1 MTDSH
6 AQVVICGAGIA
17 GIATAYFLAVK
28 SNVQNVV
35 LLERDTPLA
44 MTSDK
49 STECYRNWW
58 GGIDNAMVGLMNRS
72 IDWLEVIANET
83 NNQIHLNRRGYVY
96 ATSDSNQ
103 IPKMREAAEIAE
115 RNGAGILRIH
125 DSSSSNYTPSS
136 PHGFTDG
143 LDGTDLILEPEMIR
157 KHFPELDENVIAV
170 LHARR
175 CGWFSAQQ
183 LGMYLLEKAKEH
195 GVRYIRGEVTGV
207 NVLEGAVEG
216 VQVTRDGEAFRIS
229 TPTFVNAAGPLQNQV
244 AKLLGLNLPII
255 NERHA
260 KLYFN
265 DHLGIIPR
273 NAPMLINLDVVHL
286 PWSSEEREVLE
297 SDESTRWLLGS
308 FGSGA
313 HCRPEGGDSSSNVL
327 ILCNYHT
334 EPTEPS
340 FPIIH
345 DPEAPEIA
353 LRAMSVLVPGLK
365 RYFDHTPKPVMD
377 GGYYTKTREN
387 RPLIGEL
394 SVEGAYIIGAMG
406 GFGLM
411 AACGAGELLT
421 AHITK
426 APLPDYARAFLPS
439 RYEDPE
445 YLRLLETWGDVG
457 QL

>member
-28 SNVQNVV
+28 ANVQNVV

-96 ATSDSNQ
+96 ATSNPNQ
-103 IPKMREAAEIAE
+103 IPKMLEAAEIAE
-115 RNGAGILRIH
+115 KNGAGRLRVH
-125 DSSSSNYTPSS
+125 DSSASDYTPSS
-136 PHGFTDG
+136 AHGFADG
-143 LDGTDLILEPEMIR
+143 LDGTDLILEPELIR
-157 KHFPELDENVIAV
+157 AHFPELEERVIAV

-175 CGWFSAQQ
+175 CGWLSAQQ
-183 LGMYLLEKAKEH
+183 LGMYLLEQAKAH
-195 GVRYIRGEVTGV
+195 GVKYIRGEVTGV
-207 NVLEGAVEG
+207 NVLEGAVQG
-216 VQVTRDGEAFRIS
+216 VQVTRDGETFTITTS
-229 TPTFVNAAGPLQNQV
+229 KFVNAAGPLQNQI
-244 AKLLGLNLPII
+244 AKMLGLELPII
-255 NERHA
+255 NERHM

-265 DHLGIIPR
+265 DHLGVIPR
-273 NAPMLINLDVVHL
+273 NAPMLINLDEVHL
-286 PWSSEEREVLE
+286 PWSEDEREVLE
-297 SDESTRWLLGS
+297 SDESTRWLLDS

-334 EPTEPS
+334 QATEPI
-340 FPIIH
+340 FPIVH

-377 GGYYTKTREN
+377 GGYYTKTPEN

-394 SVEGAYIIGAMG
+394 PINGAYIIGAMG

-426 APLPDYARAFLPS
+426 SALPDYARAFLPS
-439 RYEDPE
+439 RYDDPE

>member
-6 AQVVICGAGIA
+6 AKVVICGAGIA

-28 SNVQNVV
+28 SGVQNVV

-58 GGIDNAMVGLMNRS
+58 GGIDNAMVCLMNRS

-83 NNQIHLNRRGYVY
+83 GNLIHLNRRGYVY
-96 ATSDSNQ
+96 ATCDPNQ
-103 IPKMREAAEIAE
+103 ITKMRQAAEIAE
-115 RNGAGILRIH
+115 KNGAGKLRVH
-125 DSSSSNYTPSS
+125 DSSASNYTPSS
-136 PHGFTDG
+136 AHGFTDG
-143 LDGTDLILEPEMIR
+143 LDGTDLILEPELIR
-157 KHFPELDENVIAV
+157 KHFPELEENVIAV

-183 LGMYLLEKAKEH
+183 LGMYLLEQAKAH

-207 NVLEGAVEG
+207 SLLEGAVQG
-216 VQVTRDGEAFRIS
+216 VQVIRDAKTFTIS
-229 TPTFVNAAGPLQNQV
+229 TSKFVNAAGPLQNQV
-244 AKLLGLNLPII
+244 ANMLGLELPVI
-255 NERHA
+255 NERHL

-265 DHLGIIPR
+265 DHLGVIPR
-273 NAPMLINLDVVHL
+273 NAPMLINLDEVHL
-286 PWSSEEREVLE
+286 PWGKEEREVLE
-297 SDESTRWLLGS
+297 SDQSTRWLLGS

-327 ILCNYHT
+327 MLCNYHT
-334 EPTEPS
+334 QATEPT
-340 FPIIH
+340 FPIVH
-345 DPEAPEIA
+345 DPEAPEIV

-387 RPLIGEL
+387 RPLIGAL
-394 SVEGAYIIGAMG
+394 PVKGAFIIGAMG

-411 AACGAGELLT
+411 AACGAAELLT
-421 AHITK
+421 AQITN
-426 APLPDYARAFLPS
+426 AALPDYARAFLPS

-445 YLRLLETWGDVG
+445 YLRVLETWGDVG

>member
-6 AQVVICGAGIA
+6 AEVVICGAGIA

-28 SNVQNVV
+28 AKVQNVV

-96 ATSDSNQ
+96 ATSDPTQ
-103 IPKMREAAEIAE
+103 IPKMREAAEVAE
-115 RNGAGILRIH
+115 RNGAGKLRVH
-125 DSSSSNYTPSS
+125 NSSASDYTPASA
-136 PHGFTDG
+136 HGFSDG
-143 LDGTDLILEPEMIR
+143 LDGTDLILEPALIR
-157 KHFPELDENVIAV
+157 KHFPELEETVIAV

-175 CGWFSAQQ
+175 CGWLSAQQ
-183 LGMYLLEKAKEH
+183 LGMYLLEQAKAY

-207 NVLEGAVEG
+207 NVLEGAVQS
-216 VQVTRDGEAFRIS
+216 VKVTRDTETFTITTS
-229 TPTFVNAAGPLQNQV
+229 KFVNAAGPLQNQI
-244 AKLLGLNLPII
+244 ANMLGLELPII
-255 NERHA
+255 NERHM

-265 DHLGIIPR
+265 DHLGVIPR
-273 NAPMLINLDVVHL
+273 NAPMLINLDEVHL
-286 PWSSEEREVLE
+286 PWSLEEHEVLE
-297 SDESTRWLLGS
+297 SDDSTRWLLGS

-334 EPTEPS
+334 EATEPT
-340 FPIIH
+340 FPIVH

-394 SVEGAYIIGAMG
+394 PVAGAYIIGAMG

-426 APLPDYARAFLPS
+426 EALPDYARAFLPS
-439 RYEDPE
+439 RYDDPE

>member
-6 AQVVICGAGIA
+6 AEVVICGAGIA

-28 SNVQNVV
+28 SKVQNVV

-83 NNQIHLNRRGYVY
+83 GNQIHLNRRGYVY
-96 ATSDSNQ
+96 ATSDPNQ
-103 IPKMREAAEIAE
+103 IAKMREAAEVAE
-115 RNGAGILRIH
+115 KNGAGKLRIH
-125 DSSSSNYTPSS
+125 NSSVSNYTPSS
-136 PHGFTDG
+136 AYGFANR
-143 LDGTDLILEPEMIR
+143 LDGTDLILEPEII
-157 KHFPELDENVIAV
+157 KTHFPELEENVIAV

-175 CGWFSAQQ
+175 CGWLSAQQ
-183 LGMYLLEKAKEH
+183 LGMYLLEQAKAH

-207 NVLEGAVEG
+207 NVLEGAVHG
-216 VQVTRDGEAFRIS
+216 VQVTRDDQTFTITTS
-229 TPTFVNAAGPLQNQV
+229 KFVNAAGPLQNQI
-244 AKLLGLNLPII
+244 ANMLGLELPII
-255 NERHA
+255 NERHM

-273 NAPMLINLDVVHL
+273 NAPMLINLDEVHL
-286 PWSSEEREVLE
+286 PWAEDEREVLE
-297 SDESTRWLLGS
+297 SDENTRWLLDS

-334 EPTEPS
+334 EATEPV
-340 FPIIH
+340 FPITH

-394 SVEGAYIIGAMG
+394 PVKGTYIIGAMG

-426 APLPDYARAFLPS
+426 SALPDYARAFLPS
-439 RYEDPE
+439 RYDDPE

>member
-6 AQVVICGAGIA
+6 AEVVICGAGIA

-28 SNVQNVV
+28 AKVQNVV

-58 GGIDNAMVGLMNRS
+58 GGSDNAMVGLMNRS

-83 NNQIHLNRRGYVY
+83 GNQIHLNRRGYVY
-96 ATSDSNQ
+96 ATSDPAQ

-115 RNGAGILRIH
+115 KNGAGKLRVH
-125 DSSSSNYTPSS
+125 DSSASNYTPASA
-136 PHGFTDG
+136 HGFEG
-143 LDGTDLILEPEMIR
+143 GFDGTDLILEVELIR
-157 KHFPELDENVIAV
+157 AHFPELAENVIAM

-183 LGMYLLEKAKEH
+183 LGMYLLEQAKVH
-195 GVRYIRGEVTGV
+195 GVKYIRGEVTGM
-207 NVLEGAVEG
+207 NIREGAVQG
-216 VQVTRDGEAFRIS
+216 VQVTRDFETFTIQ
-229 TPTFVNAAGPLQNQV
+229 TECFVNAAGPLQNQV
-244 AKLLGLNLPII
+244 AKLMGLELPII
-255 NERHA
+255 NERHM

-265 DHLGIIPR
+265 DHLGVIPR
-273 NAPMLINLDVVHL
+273 NAPMLINLDEVHL
-286 PWSSEEREVLE
+286 PWADDEREVLE

-334 EPTEPS
+334 QATEPT
-340 FPIIH
+340 FPIVH

-377 GGYYTKTREN
+377 GGYYTKTLEN

-394 SVEGAYIIGAMG
+394 PVKGAYIIGAMG

-421 AHITK
+421 AHITD
-426 APLPDYARAFLPS
+426 APLPEYARAFLPS

>member
-6 AQVVICGAGIA
+6 AEVVICGAGIA

-28 SNVQNVV
+28 SKVQNVV
-35 LLERDTPLA
+35 LLERDTPLS

-83 NNQIHLNRRGYVY
+83 GNQIHLNRRGYLY
-96 ATSDSNQ
+96 ATSDPNQ

-115 RNGAGILRIH
+115 RNGAGKLRIH
-125 DSSSSNYTPSS
+125 DSSSSDYTPSS
-136 PHGFTDG
+136 AHGFEGG
-143 LDGTDLILEPEMIR
+143 LDGTDLILEPAIIQ
-157 KHFPELDENVIAV
+157 KHFPELEENVIAV

-175 CGWFSAQQ
+175 CGWLSAQQ
-183 LGMYLLEKAKEH
+183 LGMYLLEQAKAH

-207 NVLEGAVEG
+207 NVLEGAVQG
-216 VQVTRDGEAFRIS
+216 VQVTRDFETFTIATS
-229 TPTFVNAAGPLQNQV
+229 KFVNAAGPLQNQV
-244 AKLLGLNLPII
+244 ANMLGLELPII
-255 NERHA
+255 NERHM

-273 NAPMLINLDVVHL
+273 NAPMLINLDVVNL
-286 PWSSEEREVLE
+286 PWADEEREVLE

-313 HCRPEGGDSSSNVL
+313 HCRPEGGDSSKNVL

-334 EPTEPS
+334 QATEPT
-340 FPIIH
+340 FPIVH

-377 GGYYTKTREN
+377 GGYYTKTLEN

-394 SVEGAYIIGAMG
+394 PVKGAYIIGAMG

-439 RYEDPE
+439 RYDDPE

>member
-6 AQVVICGAGIA
+6 AEVVICGAGIA

-35 LLERDTPLA
+35 LLERDTPLT

-96 ATSDSNQ
+96 ASSDPKQ
-103 IPKMREAAEIAE
+103 IPKMLEAAEIAE
-115 RNGAGILRIH
+115 KNGAGKLRVH

-136 PHGFTDG
+136 ANGFSDG
-143 LDGTDLILEPEMIR
+143 LDGTDLILEPEIIR
-157 KHFPELDENVIAV
+157 THFPELEETVIAV

-175 CGWFSAQQ
+175 CGWLSAQQ
-183 LGMYLLEKAKEH
+183 LGMYLLEQAKAH

-207 NVLEGAVEG
+207 NVLEGAVQG
-216 VQVTRDGEAFRIS
+216 VQVARDAQTFTIS
-229 TPTFVNAAGPLQNQV
+229 TSKFVNAAGPLQNQV
-244 AKLLGLNLPII
+244 AKLLGLELPII
-255 NERHA
+255 NERHM

-265 DHLGIIPR
+265 DHLGVIPR
-273 NAPMLINLDVVHL
+273 NAPMLINLDEAYL
-286 PWSSEEREVLE
+286 PWSLEEREVLE
-297 SDESTRWLLGS
+297 SEESTRWLLGS

-313 HCRPEGGDSSSNVL
+313 HCRPEGGDSSTNVL
-327 ILCNYHT
+327 MLCNYHT
-334 EPTEPS
+334 QATEPT
-340 FPIIH
+340 FPIVH
-345 DPEAPEIA
+345 DSEAPEIV

-394 SVEGAYIIGAMG
+394 PVKGAYIIGAMG

-421 AHITK
+421 AHITN
-426 APLPDYARAFLPS
+426 ATLPDYARAFLPS
-439 RYEDPE
+439 RYKDPE

>member
-6 AQVVICGAGIA
+6 AEVVICGAGIA

-28 SNVQNVV
+28 SKVQNVV
-35 LLERDTPLA
+35 LLERDTPLS

-83 NNQIHLNRRGYVY
+83 GNQIHLNRRGYVY
-96 ATSDSNQ
+96 ATSDPAQ

-115 RNGAGILRIH
+115 KNGAGKLRVH
-125 DSSSSNYTPSS
+125 DSSASNYTPASA
-136 PHGFTDG
+136 HGFADG
-143 LDGTDLILEPEMIR
+143 LDGTDLILIPEII
-157 KHFPELDENVIAV
+157 KQHFPELEENVIAV

-175 CGWFSAQQ
+175 CGWLSAQQ
-183 LGMYLLEKAKEH
+183 LGMYLLEQAKAH

-207 NVLEGAVEG
+207 NIREGAVQG
-216 VQVTRDGEAFRIS
+216 VQVTRDFETFTIATS
-229 TPTFVNAAGPLQNQV
+229 KFVNAAGPLQNQV
-244 AKLLGLNLPII
+244 AKLLGLDLPII
-255 NERHA
+255 NERHM

-265 DHLGIIPR
+265 DHLGVIPR
-273 NAPMLINLDVVHL
+273 SAPMLINLDEVYL
-286 PWSSEEREVLE
+286 PWAVEEHEVLE
-297 SDESTRWLLGS
+297 SDESTRWLLDS

-334 EPTEPS
+334 QATEPT
-340 FPIIH
+340 FPITH

-377 GGYYTKTREN
+377 GGYYTKTLEN

-394 SVEGAYIIGAMG
+394 PVKGAYIIGAMG

-421 AHITK
+421 AHITN

-439 RYEDPE
+439 RYDDSE

>member
-6 AQVVICGAGIA
+6 AEVVICGAGIA

-35 LLERDTPLA
+35 LLERDTPLS

-96 ATSDSNQ
+96 ATSDPNQ
-103 IPKMREAAEIAE
+103 ISKMREAAEIAE
-115 RNGAGILRIH
+115 KNGAGKLRIH
-125 DSSSSNYTPSS
+125 DSSASNYAPSS
-136 PHGFTDG
+136 AHGFTDG
-143 LDGTDLILEPEMIR
+143 FDGTDLILAPEIIR
-157 KHFPELDENVIAV
+157 NHFPELEQNVIAV

-175 CGWFSAQQ
+175 CGWLSAQQ
-183 LGMYLLEKAKEH
+183 LGMYLLEQAKAH

-207 NVLEGAVEG
+207 NVLKGAVQD
-216 VQVTRDGEAFRIS
+216 VQVARDGKTFTITTS
-229 TPTFVNAAGPLQNQV
+229 KFVNAAGPLQNQI
-244 AKLLGLNLPII
+244 AKMLGLELPII

-265 DHLGIIPR
+265 DHLGVIPR
-273 NAPMLINLDVVHL
+273 NAPMLINLDEVHL
-286 PWSSEEREVLE
+286 PWTDEEREVLG
-297 SDESTRWLLGS
+297 SDETTRWLLGS

-334 EPTEPS
+334 QAIEPT
-340 FPIIH
+340 FPIVH
-345 DPEAPEIA
+345 DPEAPEIV

-377 GGYYTKTREN
+377 GGYYTKTPEN

-394 SVEGAYIIGAMG
+394 PVQGAYIIGGMG

-411 AACGAGELLT
+411 AACGAGELLA
-421 AHITK
+421 AHITN